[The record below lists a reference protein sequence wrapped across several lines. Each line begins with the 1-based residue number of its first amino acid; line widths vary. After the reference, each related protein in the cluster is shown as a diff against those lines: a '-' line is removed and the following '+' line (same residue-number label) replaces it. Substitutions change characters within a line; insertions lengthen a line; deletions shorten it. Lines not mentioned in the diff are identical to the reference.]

1 MNSVYIKKIGIVAPG
16 LENWKIAESVLSGQQ
31 QYVYRDLDKINPEIM
46 PKSLLRRTTQHVR
59 LAIEAASQI
68 LPDNIDELSVS
79 CVFASSENDGDT
91 THEICTEV
99 MSEEPG
105 VSPMRFHNS
114 VSNAAVG
121 NFCIALNKQMPS
133 TSICAYDSSFAM
145 GLVESVSQLRAG
157 YDDVL
162 LVSHDM
168 PCDEPLHSLRP
179 LYTEF
184 AVGLHLT
191 TRKENNLLPELNIS
205 FDKKSE
211 ESCLSNIELELI
223 RKGNPA
229 ATSLPLLEVLAQNR
243 KASVNIPLSEFRQ
256 LTITVT

>member
-16 LENWKIAESVLSGQQ
+16 LENWSIAESVLRGDQ
-31 QYVYRDLDKINPEIM
+31 QYVYREIDKINPEIM

-68 LPDNIDELSVS
+68 LPDNIENLPVS

-91 THEICTEV
+91 THEICSEV
-99 MSEEPG
+99 MSNDPG

-145 GLVESVSQLRAG
+145 GLVESVSQLRTG
-157 YDDVL
+157 FDDVL
-162 LVSHDM
+162 LVAHDM

-184 AVGLHLT
+184 AVGLYLT
-191 TRKENNLLPELNIS
+191 TRNENGIFPELDIS
-205 FDKKSE
+205 FGKKSN
-211 ESCLSNIELELI
+211 ESCLSNVELEAI

-229 ATSLPLLEVLAQNR
+229 ATALPLLEMLAQKR
-243 KASVNIPLSEFRQ
+243 KSSVNIPLSESRQ
-256 LTITVT
+256 LTITIA